1 MESASFGL
9 TEVKFSGS
17 PEAMTFKGYG
27 AVFGNV
33 DSYGDVIEPGAFS
46 DTLKAVEKSGHY
58 PAMLLQHGGA
68 GLTAGDMTPIGIWT
82 ALSEDRH
89 GLVVEGKLAP
99 TPRGQEAYALLK
111 MTPRPAIDGLSIG
124 YIPREYRMGRKAEEP
139 RRTLLKVDLVEV
151 SLVTNPANAKARVSS
166 VKADFSE
173 RQFVQL
179 LQDAGLSPAEAKA
192 VADCGFKGIQ
202 ALRASGS
209 AELDS
214 LADALKRR
222 AAALS

>member
-9 TEVKFSGS
+9 TEVKFSGA

-46 DTLKAVEKSGHY
+46 DTLKAAEKSDQY

-99 TPRGQEAYALLK
+99 TPRGQEVHALLK

-124 YIPREYRMGRKAEEP
+124 YITKEYRMGRNADEP

-151 SLVTNPANAKARVSS
+151 SLVTNPANGKARVSS

-179 LQDAGLSPAEAKA
+179 LQDAGLSLAEAKA

-222 AAALS
+222 AAALT